1 MQGPFVERGPVPSA
15 FYFIPEYKRIW
26 GGEGMLFF
34 LIVILFLF
42 PLFCPVLSFHLA
54 HLFDMVDNAKGYYAE
69 SLQVMWET
77 S

>member
-1 MQGPFVERGPVPSA
+1 
-15 FYFIPEYKRIW
+15 
-26 GGEGMLFF
+26 MLFF